1 MGYLRKSKLSDL
13 NYVCK
18 NMREI
23 DRLEGLYQTGRD
35 AADSLRLCYLF
46 GQKIQTIAGDE
57 DQPMG
62 LCGVIKGGC
71 IFMICTDELFSNK
84 KYKIQL
90 IRKGRK
96 WVDSLLKSYKLLY
109 NFVYAENHTAIKW
122 LEALGFVFIKYHE
135 KYGQH
140 EKPFY
145 EFLRIA

>member
-13 NYVCK
+13 NYVCQ

-62 LCGVIKGGC
+62 LC
-71 IFMICTDELFSNK
+71 LS
-84 KYKIQL
+84 L
-90 IRKGRK
+90 I
-96 WVDSLLKSYKLLY
+96 
-109 NFVYAENHTAIKW
+109 HI
-122 LEALGFVFIKYHE
+122 
-135 KYGQH
+135 
-140 EKPFY
+140 
-145 EFLRIA
+145 